1 MQKQTEGA
9 AAVRVVTERALIK
22 RINRRLAR
30 DGEKVRKNSNPRHL
44 MDLGW
49 YYVVDVWN
57 NWFVA
62 SHVNLEQLGR
72 EVGALAE
79 WEALSDDGGAR

>member
-1 MQKQTEGA
+1 MKK
-9 AAVRVVTERALIK
+9 VSERALIQ
-22 RINRRLAR
+22 RINRRLAH
-30 DGEKVRKNSNPRHL
+30 DGEKLRKNSNPRHL
-44 MDLGW
+44 MDMGW

-72 EVGALAE
+72 EVGALHPSEQLAE
-79 WEALSDDGGAR
+79 VRP